1 MKRLIKEFEKE
12 LGTVQPFDLKKNTNF
27 YIYYYVTDE
36 NYVQFEMTR
45 QDQENIIGRDLSS
58 FTSDVDYKQNY
69 SRAEIEATR
78 QIQIE
83 YSQELDQ
90 VNQTAAMQKQKL
102 DDYIQSLKDEERKNE
117 LIRKE
122 LILNSSYDNTETLL
136 Y

>member
-12 LGTVQPFDLKKNTNF
+12 FGTVQPFDLKKNTNF

-102 DDYIQSLKDEERKNE
+102 DDYIQSLKDEERKNA

>member
-12 LGTVQPFDLKKNTNF
+12 FGTVQPFDLKKNTNF

-36 NYVQFEMTR
+36 NYVQFKMTR

-102 DDYIQSLKDEERKNE
+102 DDYIQSLKDEERKNA

-122 LILNSSYDNTETLL
+122 LILNSSSDNTETLL